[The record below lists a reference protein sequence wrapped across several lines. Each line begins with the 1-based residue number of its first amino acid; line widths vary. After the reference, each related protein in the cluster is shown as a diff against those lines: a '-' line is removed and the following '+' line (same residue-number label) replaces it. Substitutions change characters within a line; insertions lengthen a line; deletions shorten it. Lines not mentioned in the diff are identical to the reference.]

1 MLSLFFFIDRL
12 CRLLSIFRPGQ
23 DAKLIVFSFHRCC
36 ALIGKVTNLDILSFL
51 SCCDKHKI
59 HTQLTV
65 CSLCMF
71 SSGVSSFFVLAL
83 QGGP

>member
-1 MLSLFFFIDRL
+1 MNDERSSGITQGL
-12 CRLLSIFRPGQ
+12 
-23 DAKLIVFSFHRCC
+23 VETTNV
-36 ALIGKVTNLDILSFL
+36 GKVTNLDILSFL

>member
-1 MLSLFFFIDRL
+1 MNDERSSGITQRSSRDH
-12 CRLLSIFRPGQ
+12 Q
-23 DAKLIVFSFHRCC
+23 CC

-51 SCCDKHKI
+51 SCSDKHKI